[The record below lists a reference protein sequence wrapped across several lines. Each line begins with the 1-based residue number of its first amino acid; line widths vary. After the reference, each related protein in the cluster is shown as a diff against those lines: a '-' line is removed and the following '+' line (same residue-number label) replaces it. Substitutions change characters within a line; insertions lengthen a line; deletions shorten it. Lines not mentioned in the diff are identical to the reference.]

1 MKIAV
6 YIRVSSHSQKT
17 DSQRADIR
25 RWLIVHGHDPDTV
38 QWFEDKETGT
48 TLQRPGLLALKEA
61 IFAGTVK
68 TVVVWKLDRLARSM
82 REGINILSAW
92 CESGVQVISVTQQI
106 DLSGTVGHLVAGV
119 LFAMAEIELQHTRER
134 QAAGIT
140 AAKTKGVY
148 RGRTKGATK
157 AKPRRAKELR
167 EQDLTA
173 PEIAQILSL
182 SERTV
187 WRYLKGL

>member
-25 RWLIVHGHDPDTV
+25 RWRIAHGHDPDTV

-68 TVVVWKLDRLARSM
+68 TVVV
-82 REGINILSAW
+82 
-92 CESGVQVISVTQQI
+92 
-106 DLSGTVGHLVAGV
+106 
-119 LFAMAEIELQHTRER
+119 
-134 QAAGIT
+134 
-140 AAKTKGVY
+140 
-148 RGRTKGATK
+148 
-157 AKPRRAKELR
+157 
-167 EQDLTA
+167 
-173 PEIAQILSL
+173 
-182 SERTV
+182 
-187 WRYLKGL
+187 